1 MDGSEGVE
9 LELTSGKKIVI
20 GSQRPRALLDA
31 VQSLLG
37 PETRPMTRPART

>member
-20 GSQRPRALLDA
+20 GSQRPRTLLEA
-31 VQSLLG
+31 VHSLLR
-37 PETRPMTRPART
+37 PEPGR